1 MDLPLDQCLDTFWH
15 GDFTLHDPPPAP
27 PDPALTALTDLADLD
42 PDLAALL
49 APLYR
54 RLTG

>member
-27 PDPALTALTDLADLD
+27 PDPAPAALADLD

-54 RLTG
+54 RLIG